1 MIVPSRNITESL
13 FDHVLYSERRIWRN
27 SPVGGGG
34 SDMDCSNVEALNRRI
49 LARNMLGQSHQDSC
63 LERFGTYI
71 HSVQLVR
78 VSVQIHS

>member
-1 MIVPSRNITESL
+1 MFCIVNAEYGETLLLEFL
-13 FDHVLYSERRIWRN
+13 NL
-27 SPVGGGG
+27 VGGGG
-34 SDMDCSNVEALNRRI
+34 SDMECSNVEALNRRI
-49 LARNMLGQSHQDSC
+49 LARNMLGQNHQDSC